1 MMICDPEVACILVY
15 LGEREQEVSMR
26 DILDAKPRSEWL
38 QLIQQWIHNETD
50 RPQRAQTRLP
60 PSPSSPRPARQTWLI
75 TMLIR
80 ECTDFRSGRHSATRK
95 RIKK

>member
-26 DILDAKPRSEWL
+26 DILDAKPRAEWL

-50 RPQRAQTRLP
+50 REMITRRLLDGKTYEQLCDEFGQLQIDQIKRRISRAQK
-60 PSPSSPRPARQTWLI
+60 QLI
-75 TMLIR
+75 
-80 ECTDFRSGRHSATRK
+80 SHAN
-95 RIKK
+95 

>member
-50 RPQRAQTRLP
+50 REMITRRLLDGKTYEQLCDEFGTLQIDQIKRRISRAQK
-60 PSPSSPRPARQTWLI
+60 QLI
-75 TMLIR
+75 
-80 ECTDFRSGRHSATRK
+80 SHAN
-95 RIKK
+95 